1 MTSLSDVDEGR
12 RQFLL
17 YALASGALAGLT
29 ACGGGAVRGIEGP
42 REMPANRSIFEYAG
56 DVSVNNV
63 PATLETF
70 VRPGDVVRTAAQS
83 YVIFVINKDAFV
95 LRSDSEMQIPGGAA
109 PQPGYSL
116 NRGKALGALASR
128 ATSIRTP
135 TAFVGIRGTG
145 IYVESDPGISYVCT
159 CYGVTDIAAAA
170 NAGVVETIEAEHH
183 DAPRYVIDEG
193 GSQRIE
199 PAPFKNHDDQ
209 ELLLIETLVGRST
222 PYVVPRRLSRSRTG
236 YY

>member
-1 MTSLSDVDEGR
+1 MARLSEIDAGR

-17 YALASGALAGLT
+17 YALASGFLAGLT
-29 ACGGGAVRGIEGP
+29 ACGGGAVRGIGGP
-42 REMPANRSIFEYAG
+42 GQMPANRSIFEYAG
-56 DVSVNNV
+56 DLSVNNV

-70 VRPGDVVRTAAQS
+70 VHPGDVIRTAAQS
-83 YVIFVINKDAFV
+83 YVIFVVDEDAFV
-95 LRSDSEMQIPGGAA
+95 LLSDSEMQISGGSA
-109 PQPGYSL
+109 PEPGYSL
-116 NRGKALGALASR
+116 NRGKARGALASR
-128 ATSIRTP
+128 SSSIRTS
-135 TAFVGIRGTG
+135 TAFVGIRGIG

-170 NAGVVETIEAEHH
+170 NSGVVETIEAEHH
-183 DAPRYVIDEG
+183 DAPRYVIDDG

-209 ELLLIETLVGRST
+209 ELLLIETLAGRFT

-236 YY
+236 Y